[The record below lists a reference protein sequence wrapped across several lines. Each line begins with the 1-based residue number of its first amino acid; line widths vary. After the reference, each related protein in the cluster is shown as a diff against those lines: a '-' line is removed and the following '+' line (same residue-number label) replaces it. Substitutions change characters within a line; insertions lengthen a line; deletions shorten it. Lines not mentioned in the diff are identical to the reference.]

1 MKPRLSLKGRA
12 LQLLAQREHSRL
24 ELRRKLLAHA
34 EKSAEDE
41 AAKRGDERVAA
52 HTEDDAGERRDRG
65 DGRRGDVLARRP
77 TPTPAMQANVERLLD
92 ELAAGG
98 LLSEA
103 RFVEGR
109 IRTRAARHGN
119 QRIAQELARHGLQ
132 PSADA
137 ARELKASEFARA
149 REVWLRKFGDAAAA
163 SATDARSRAR
173 QIRFLAGRGFSA
185 EVIRRV
191 LRAGTGE
198 D

>member
-41 AAKRGDERVAA
+41 AAKRGDERVATHA
-52 HTEDDAGERRDRG
+52 EDDAG
-65 DGRRGDVLARRP
+65 DGRRSDVLARRP
-77 TPTPAMQANVERLLD
+77 TPTSAMQANVERLLD

>member
-34 EKSAEDE
+34 EKSAEDD
-41 AAKRGDERVAA
+41 AAKRGDERVATHA
-52 HTEDDAGERRDRG
+52 EDDAG
-65 DGRRGDVLARRP
+65 DGRRSDVLARRP

-149 REVWLRKFGDAAAA
+149 REVWLRKFGDAAVA

>member
-34 EKSAEDE
+34 GKSAEDE
-41 AAKRGDERVAA
+41 AAKRDDERVAA
-52 HTEDDAGERRDRG
+52 HAEDDAGDRR
-65 DGRRGDVLARRP
+65 DGRRSDVIARRP

-173 QIRFLAGRGFSA
+173 QIRFLVGRGFSA

-191 LRAGTGE
+191 LRAGTDE

>member
-41 AAKRGDERVAA
+41 AAKRGDERVATHA
-52 HTEDDAGERRDRG
+52 EDDAG
-65 DGRRGDVLARRP
+65 DGRRSDVLARRP

>member
-41 AAKRGDERVAA
+41 AAKRGDERVATHA
-52 HTEDDAGERRDRG
+52 EDDAG
-65 DGRRGDVLARRP
+65 DGRRSDVLARRP

-149 REVWLRKFGDAAAA
+149 REVWLRKFGDAAVA

>member
-41 AAKRGDERVAA
+41 AAKRGDERVATHA
-52 HTEDDAGERRDRG
+52 EDDAG
-65 DGRRGDVLARRP
+65 DGRRSDVLARRP

-173 QIRFLAGRGFSA
+173 QIRCLAGRGFSA